1 MQSGSPQQPGVR
13 PGMTPVLAQ
22 QLARPPNPATSGS
35 QMTQQAGQP
44 MMQGGPRTQEV
55 IWEGEL
61 QWKENVKAADG
72 KPVSSGNKT
81 IHTVRCQAK
90 ASKDAGQGNS
100 EVKFQN
106 WPQTL
111 ILQLIPK
118 DLTQTI
124 GSHFFEG
131 SGSVL
136 FRPEPS
142 ESLDALTKTLSSGY
156 AGCVHFTGVGAAQ
169 CDIKVL
175 ILLYSNDKKAYLGFI
190 PNDQAQFVERIRM
203 VIQQQK
209 SKQAMMQGQPN
220 QQQIRPGQ
228 PMGQQPGI
236 QQPGMVQPGMGQQV
250 MSTSGTQMGMM
261 QQGGAP
267 MMTTAGPGQPM
278 MATSGGQMIDPSLQQ
293 QGPASAGFSMGGGGG
308 ASQPGSMQRIQNLEQ
323 QLQREKEM
331 FAQQQQG
338 QLGQMG
344 PQGSMPPMGQQ
355 QVQQRMTRPQQQQG
369 LRQILQLQQQRQQLP
384 GGPTGMMQQQQ
395 MQQQMQ
401 RPPGQ
406 GQYPTQHDM

>member
-1 MQSGSPQQPGVR
+1 MVVMRTQRPLGQQMGPQMGPQQMQQQQQMMQQRGQWNPQAQQQPPQQQMGPTGSSVLRNRLEQKAQQQQQQQQQQQGDNPTLKTLLNHPPSNMNPTSGGGIMQSGSPQQPGVR

-22 QLARPPNPATSGS
+22 QLARPPNPAASGS

-44 MMQGGPRTQEV
+44 MMQGGPRTRGV

-118 DLTQTI
+118 DLAQTI

-156 AGCVHFTGVGAAQ
+156 AGCVHFTGIGAAQ

-190 PNDQAQFVERIRM
+190 PNDQTSFVERIRT
-203 VIQQQK
+203 VIQRQK
-209 SKQAMMQGQPN
+209 
-220 QQQIRPGQ
+220 
-228 PMGQQPGI
+228 
-236 QQPGMVQPGMGQQV
+236 
-250 MSTSGTQMGMM
+250 
-261 QQGGAP
+261 
-267 MMTTAGPGQPM
+267 
-278 MATSGGQMIDPSLQQ
+278 
-293 QGPASAGFSMGGGGG
+293 
-308 ASQPGSMQRIQNLEQ
+308 
-323 QLQREKEM
+323 
-331 FAQQQQG
+331 
-338 QLGQMG
+338 
-344 PQGSMPPMGQQ
+344 MGQQ
-355 QVQQRMTRPQQQQG
+355 QQQPQPG
-369 LRQILQLQQQRQQLP
+369 QRSMGP
-384 GGPTGMMQQQQ
+384 GGPGGGMQMGMQ
-395 MQQQMQ
+395 MQQ
-401 RPPGQ
+401 GQ
-406 GQYPTQHDM
+406 AMM